1 MFTNIQMR
9 VHPPSAGKPNG
20 TAGIRI
26 YNAIRT
32 KNLTNVLVAVVR
44 YFGGTKLGVG
54 PLGKTY
60 SQSADEVL
68 DQSPIVQKFIYSTY
82 SVKMNYDEFNKIS
95 SLLNEYSLEEL
106 KPIFT
111 AEVEVEIKVRK
122 SKCAEFEVRLIDY
135 FKGRTV
141 WQKTNG

>member
-1 MFTNIQMR
+1 
-9 VHPPSAGKPNG
+9 
-20 TAGIRI
+20 
-26 YNAIRT
+26 
-32 KNLTNVLVAVVR
+32 
-44 YFGGTKLGVG
+44 
-54 PLGKTY
+54 
-60 SQSADEVL
+60 
-68 DQSPIVQKFIYSTY
+68 
-82 SVKMNYDEFNKIS
+82 MNYDEFNKIS

-135 FKGRTV
+135 FKGRTI